1 MGAHEIRAME
11 GGGDLSTG
19 PCEFLA
25 PGESPGPLLD
35 VLVGVDSP
43 QRRLYVDS
51 LVRAAADRGT
61 CVGEREVL
69 APSRRWDG
77 TCDSPAS
84 DAEMSQIPY
93 VIRLLKLGILM
104 QMMYAL
110 LYWLHQWV
118 GFWDATPDLNEWVMP
133 INIAFWIAVPSFL
146 FYVVYTMHLSGGDVR
161 LVLAYVMLVVAM
173 IILIFVATW
182 MDPENGTWWTVWY
195 M

>member
-1 MGAHEIRAME
+1 
-11 GGGDLSTG
+11 
-19 PCEFLA
+19 
-25 PGESPGPLLD
+25 LLD

-61 CVGEREVL
+61 CVGEREVIAHL
-69 APSRRWDG
+69 CGRVDAPRPPSRRWDG

-93 VIRLLKLGILM
+93 VIRLLKLGMAM

-133 INIAFWIAVPSFL
+133 INVVFWIAVPLFL
-146 FYVVYTMHLSGGDVR
+146 LYVVYTMHLSGGEIR
-161 LVLAYVMLVVAM
+161 MVLAYLMLVVAM
-173 IILIFVATW
+173 VLLIFVATW